1 MKQLGSIQKQIEKN
15 KNSEHV
21 QNLEI
26 VEVVLIYCNV
36 VNNNYQQT
44 PKLLFT
50 FVPDKMFGQLITI
63 SPHPLI
69 MLNTTNTEFSY
80 IEVWFTN

>member
-1 MKQLGSIQKQIEKN
+1 MKQLGSTQKQIEKN

-26 VEVVLIYCNV
+26 VEVILIHCNV

-44 PKLLFT
+44 SKLLFT

-63 SPHPLI
+63 SPHSLI
-69 MLNTTNTEFSY
+69 MLHTTNTEFSY